1 MIRRASGGLA
11 PADGML
17 QDWTVGDCSRSA
29 RPKNATCRRLMVR
42 LALVEDDTDL
52 RAALTGMLARAG
64 YTPEVFESAEDFL
77 GSDSVSTF
85 DLVVSEF
92 PMEGSEGAEILKACR
107 AVPDPPAILLV
118 TGRGSVVE
126 ALEAARA
133 GAIDYVGKPVD
144 ARELAARVGC
154 ALELRRLR
162 RDVPAPRGGGP
173 PPPRRAAADRGQ
185 RVPA

>member
-11 PADGML
+11 PADGMV
-17 QDWTVGDCSRSA
+17 QDWSVGDCSRSA

-64 YTPEVFESAEDFL
+64 YAPEVFESAEDFL

-154 ALELRRLR
+154 SLELRRLR
-162 RDVPAPRGGGP
+162 RERRGLWRGDRPRP
-173 PPPRRAAADRGQ
+173 TRWPPREGRTR
-185 RVPA
+185 P